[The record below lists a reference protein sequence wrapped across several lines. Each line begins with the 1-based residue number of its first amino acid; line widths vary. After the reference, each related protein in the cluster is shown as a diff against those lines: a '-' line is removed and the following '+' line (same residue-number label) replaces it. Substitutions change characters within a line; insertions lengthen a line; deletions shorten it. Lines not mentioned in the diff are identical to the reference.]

1 MHALDII
8 IAVIAAIL
16 IFAGLKRGL
25 IGEVVRL
32 CAMIAGF
39 FTAFL
44 YYQQLA
50 TKPPISL
57 IGVQIQIRYVV
68 AFILIYCLTVLLII
82 GAGWCIRKVIRLT
95 PFGLID
101 RIAGAC
107 IGALKALFIAY
118 VVCLSISS
126 LPVRRIRND
135 FDNSVV
141 YRCFS
146 RLPRS
151 FSLKSLLSKRA
162 AMLRRSSSGVGEEA
176 MRKIST
182 FKTSVDSAKRA
193 HESHK

>member
-16 IFAGLKRGL
+16 IFGGLKRGL

-50 TKPPISL
+50 TRPPISL
-57 IGVQIQIRYVV
+57 VGVQIQIRYVI
-68 AFILIYCLTVLLII
+68 AFILVYCLTVLLVI
-82 GAGWCIRKVIRLT
+82 GGGWCIRKVIRLT

-126 LPVRRIRND
+126 LPVRRIKND
-135 FDNSVV
+135 FDNSIV
-141 YRCFS
+141 YRSFS
-146 RLPRS
+146 RLPQYL
-151 FSLKSLLSKRA
+151 SLKSLLAKRA
-162 AMLRRSSSGVGEEA
+162 VMLKKSPSEAGENA
-176 MRKIST
+176 RRKIST